1 MPAAADLTSADTDL
15 IAACAAAIDV
25 PKVAEP
31 DSFVLHAPLELLA
44 RAILLPQVPEPFR
57 PLVRRRL
64 QWLADRYRAAGPDA
78 PTQVDGALAPAVHD
92 VLVSLAAAG
101 HGPILLALRRRVEA
115 VPPSFGDRLVA
126 SELARHPS
134 WRLEWPSRRDPSGP
148 ASGDLEVRLAA
159 PPSPGD
165 PGSDFIY
172 PTMHLVDASGLAAEV
187 LERPLRGVSVT
198 DARRTLL
205 RVAARSMLQDAPAAA
220 PYGWTHCLTMP
231 QAVLDAVEQ
240 GADADLAVAVAAT
253 YVLGFRSTQ
262 GRVELDPAWAPAP
275 GSAAHAVWAADDE
288 ELERIAAALA
298 AYGAVHP
305 DAHVAKYTLAG
316 LDAAAADPD
325 AARLFLAA
333 VAHLHQWWRATATAD
348 DPILEE
354 HLALEVADGLTTAP
368 PS

>member
-1 MPAAADLTSADTDL
+1 MSVAADPTSADTDL

-25 PKVAEP
+25 PKAGEP

-57 PLVRRRL
+57 PLARRRL
-64 QWLADRYRAAGPDA
+64 PWLADRYRAAGPEARTEVPDA
-78 PTQVDGALAPAVHD
+78 VAPAVDD

-101 HGPILLALRRRVEA
+101 HAPILLGLRRRVEA
-115 VPPSFGDRLVA
+115 VPPRFGDRLVA
-126 SELARHPS
+126 AELARHPD
-134 WRLEWPSRRDPSGP
+134 WRLEWPTRRDASGT
-148 ASGDLEVRLAA
+148 ASGDLEERLAA
-159 PPSPGD
+159 PRSPGD
-165 PGSDFIY
+165 PGSDFIH

-187 LERPLRGVSVT
+187 LEDPLRGVAVA

-205 RVAARSMLQDAPAAA
+205 RVAARSMLQDDPAAA

-240 GADADLAVAVAAT
+240 GADADLAVGVAAT

-262 GRVELDPAWAPAP
+262 GRVALDPAWSPAP
-275 GSAAHAVWAADDE
+275 GTAAHGAWAADDD
-288 ELERIAAALA
+288 ELARLAGGLA

-333 VAHLHQWWRATATAD
+333 VAHLHEWWRAAPTAG

-354 HLALEVADGLTTAP
+354 HLAREAAEGFRRAP
-368 PS
+368 RS